1 MTEVQFRAQF
11 GVSMIFRQRRAP
23 SGWRG
28 MSTKKLLIWIAV
40 PLAVLAVRLSFV
52 SAQEKPAR
60 IHARNIVIFV
70 FDGLRAGS
78 VNAVDSPTMFWIRN
92 HGVSFANS
100 HSLFPT
106 FTTANASAIATG
118 HYLGDTGD
126 YSNQIYI
133 GRPVFFDGNFGRP
146 PGSYAPYVENN
157 RVLGDLDAQFQ
168 GNYLNEESLLAAA
181 RRHGF
186 NTAAVGKM
194 GPTAIQD
201 VSQLNPV
208 NGGFTQPQTIIID
221 DGTGTPDGVPLA
233 PEVSSAL
240 VSAGLPLATPA
251 RVQPT
256 GNNTTPGTTD
266 TNHVQQAYFADATS
280 KVILPMFVKS
290 GKPFALL
297 YWSRDPDGTQHFQG
311 DSLNKLVPGIN
322 GPTSKA
328 ALKNADD
335 NLKQILDYVNS
346 DPQLAA
352 NTDIFLTA
360 DHGFATISKFDIDAA
375 GHGTTSYAAKSIYKD
390 ANGRQEVNTGF
401 LPVGFLAIDLAHE
414 LELPLFDPDSQID
427 GPDGKKVFEPVDPAA
442 PQQLPN
448 VRQHPIGGNGL
459 LGGTGLMTI
468 HTDARVVI
476 AANGGSDLLYLPSHD
491 SELVQKIVAFLAR
504 QDYVDGIFVNDEYKN
519 VPGALPS
526 SAIRLRG
533 SSLTPSPTIAVTF
546 KTFSTDPKQPTMT
559 GVQITDYML
568 QHGQGMHG
576 SFGRAN
582 TFQFMA
588 AIGPDFKKQ
597 FVDRAP
603 VSNADIAPTFAQVFG
618 FEIPAKGALQ
628 GRVLREALLGGPPS
642 LSFARR
648 RSISGGAA
656 NGKITILM
664 YQQLWQQVYFD
675 QACFTNAAA
684 AEAQNPCT

>member
-1 MTEVQFRAQF
+1 MNKRLVWLVLGLALWAVFPAF
-11 GVSMIFRQRRAP
+11 L
-23 SGWRG
+23 SG
-28 MSTKKLLIWIAV
+28 
-40 PLAVLAVRLSFV
+40 
-52 SAQEKPAR
+52 QEKLPR
-60 IHARNIVIFV
+60 NPSRNIVIFV

-78 VNAVDSPTMFWIRN
+78 VNAKDAPTMFWIRS

-133 GRPVFFDGNFGRP
+133 GHPIFQDGNFDKP

-157 RVLGDLDAQFQ
+157 RVLGDLDAQFG
-168 GNYLNEESLLAAA
+168 GNYLNEETLLAAA

-186 NTAAVGKM
+186 NTAVVGKM
-194 GPTAIQD
+194 GPAAIQD

-208 NGGFTQPQTIIID
+208 NGKFTIPQTIIID
-221 DGTGTPDGVPLA
+221 DGTGTPDGAPLT

-240 VSAGLPLATPA
+240 ATAGLPLAAPA
-251 RVQPT
+251 RAQPT

-266 TNHVQQAYFADATS
+266 TNRIQQAYFADATS
-280 KVILPMFVKS
+280 KVILPMFMKS

-322 GPTSKA
+322 GPTSRA
-328 ALKNADD
+328 ALKNADN
-335 NLKQILDYVNS
+335 NLKQILDAIDG

-360 DHGFATISKFDIDAA
+360 DHGFATISKHEIDAGGDA
-375 GHGTTSYAAKSIYKD
+375 TTSYATMWIYKD
-390 ANGRQEVNTGF
+390 AQGRQEVNSGF

-414 LELPLFDPDSQID
+414 LGLPLFDPDSQID
-427 GPDGKKVFEPVDPAA
+427 GPDGKKEFEPVDPSIS
-442 PQQLPN
+442 QQVAN
-448 VRQHPIGGNGL
+448 VRQHPVSGNGL
-459 LGGTGLMTI
+459 LGGTGRI
-468 HTDARVVI
+468 ANETDAKVVI
-476 AANGGSDLLYLPSHD
+476 AANGGSDLIYLPAHD
-491 SELVQKIVAFLAR
+491 PDLVKKIVSFLVQ
-504 QDYVDGIFVNDEYKN
+504 QDYVDGIFVNDEYRDI
-519 VPGALPS
+519 PGALPS
-526 SAIRLRG
+526 SSVRLIG

-546 KTFSTDPKQPTMT
+546 KTFSTDPGKPNMT
-559 GVQITDYML
+559 GVQITDYVL

-597 FVDRAP
+597 FVDQAP
-603 VSNADIAPTFAQVFG
+603 VSNADIAPTLAQILG
-618 FEIPAKGALQ
+618 FDLAGKGALV
-628 GRVLREALLGGPPS
+628 GRVLREALAGGPS
-642 LSFARR
+642 
-648 RSISGGAA
+648 SIPFEHKTAVSESAA
-656 NGKITILM
+656 NGKSTILI
-664 YQQLWQQVYFD
+664 YQQLAKQVYFD
-675 QACFTNAAA
+675 QACFKDASAARA
-684 AEAQNPCT
+684 RNSCP

>member
-1 MTEVQFRAQF
+1 M
-11 GVSMIFRQRRAP
+11 
-23 SGWRG
+23 
-28 MSTKKLLIWIAV
+28 KKDWVWYAATIALCTV
-40 PLAVLAVRLSFV
+40 KLSFV
-52 SAQEKPAR
+52 SGQQQPAGVR
-60 IHARNIVIFV
+60 PRNIVIFV

-133 GRPVFFDGNFGRP
+133 GHPVFLDGNFGRP

-157 RVLGDLDAQFQ
+157 RVLGDLDAQFN
-168 GNYLNEESLLAAA
+168 GNYLNEETLLAAA
-181 RRHGF
+181 RKREF
-186 NTAAVGKM
+186 STASVGKM
-194 GPTAIQD
+194 GPVAIQD

-208 NGGFTQPQTIIID
+208 HGGFAVPQTIIID

-240 VSAGLPLATPA
+240 VNAGLQTTTPA
-251 RVQPT
+251 RNQPT
-256 GNNTTPGTTD
+256 GNNTTPGTKE
-266 TNHVQQAYFADATS
+266 TNYVQQAYFADATT
-280 KVILPMFVKS
+280 KVILPMFIKN

-311 DSLNKLVPGIN
+311 DSLNKLIPGIN

-328 ALKNADD
+328 ALKNADN
-335 NLKQILDYVNS
+335 NLKQILDYINS

-360 DHGFATISKFDIDAA
+360 DHGFATISKYDIDAA
-375 GHGTTSYAAKSIYKD
+375 GHATASYAAKWVYKD
-390 ANGRQEVNTGF
+390 AQGRQEVNTGF
-401 LPVGFLAIDLAHE
+401 LPVGFVSIDVAHE
-414 LELPLFDPDSQID
+414 LGLPLFDPDSQID
-427 GPDGKKVFEPVDPAA
+427 GPDGQKIFEPVDPAA
-442 PQQLPN
+442 AQQLPK
-448 VRQHPIGGNGL
+448 VRQHPVSGNGL
-459 LGGTGLMTI
+459 IGGTGRMAKE
-468 HTDARVVI
+468 TDAKVVV
-476 AANGGSDLLYLPSHD
+476 AANGGSDLIYLPAHD
-491 SELVQKIVAFLAR
+491 PGLVKKIVAFLAQ
-504 QDYVDGIFVNDEYKN
+504 QDYVGGLFANDEYGN

-526 SAIRLRG
+526 SSIRLIG
-533 SSLTPSPTIAVTF
+533 SSLTPTPTIAVTF
-546 KTFSTDPKQPTMT
+546 KTFSTDPKEPNMT

-603 VSNADIAPTFAQVFG
+603 VSNADIAPTL
-618 FEIPAKGALQ
+618 AKILGLDIVSKGELQ
-628 GRVLREALLGGPPS
+628 GRVLQEALANGP
-642 LSFARR
+642 L
-648 RSISGGAA
+648 SISFQRRTVISEGAA
-656 NGKITILM
+656 NGKKTILM
-664 YQQLWQQVYFD
+664 YQQLAKQVYFD
-675 QACFTNAAA
+675 QACFKNAAGA
-684 AEAQNPCT
+684 KAQIACP